1 MSAIPSFPGPSTGAS
16 EFMRVVR
23 QSVDGWLDSAIAH
36 ALEWLESPSKRQR
49 ISVDYEHTAGM
60 LLLLRQRRSDLVRHV
75 AAALREHLDAH
86 TASQGFSDR
95 PPPPSADERALR
107 LLRGL
112 AGDASASAAAPAP
125 SAPPSPALRLTLI
138 SEAQIDSE
146 IETARIVQ
154 QVEAAAEAELQ
165 ELAALCSGL
174 VGRPSVDPAMVPL
187 RPADCARALAEGID
201 RLAPEQ
207 ALRPALLRLLGQA
220 VAEQLRPVYT
230 SQIEWLQL
238 RGVSAASFRIV
249 PTPVGGATPLQPD
262 PATGAFASPRLPEP
276 AESMRTLVERNRRV
290 RPPLEPGPESD
301 VPGPAAGDADGA
313 PSLRLLD
320 APRGFDADDGPL
332 PRAVAEEMMRGLFAE
347 LHREAGTT
355 PGMAEF
361 LKRLDRLSQR
371 VAAADPALWSDPA
384 HPWWN
389 LLDRLLASGAVQDDL
404 SPPDRRVLR
413 RSLDEAMQRV
423 EEAPRLDDP
432 ACFAAAD
439 EAQLLASR
447 LLENAAEPP
456 AEEVDAL
463 QRLAEREEL
472 EATFRGQI
480 VQQLRSTP
488 TSTAMRRFLVG
499 PWTLVLVA
507 AAERGGSDSP
517 AVAAAALVVDD
528 LIRATAQPGRGV
540 SQAQRNVLL
549 RQVSDGLTAAGM
561 PPARREAELSELT
574 ELLRDPPE
582 HPFDAQEAWAE
593 EHVEPLPVPF
603 TLDLHAGLPT
613 VPLALPEGA
622 APEHA
627 APRATPEDW
636 LDSLQAGACCRLFLQ
651 GRWMTVRLHWVGPGH
666 RLFLFHSR
674 QGGRSHSLTRRMLHK
689 LREAGLA
696 TSIEDSLLRAQAM
709 DSLVRARVV

>member
-1 MSAIPSFPGPSTGAS
+1 ML
-16 EFMRVVR
+16 VVR
-23 QSVDGWLDSAIAH
+23 QSIDGWVESAVAH

-49 ISVDYEHTAGM
+49 VSGDYEHTAAM
-60 LLLLRQRRSDLVRHV
+60 LVLLRQRRGDLVRHV

-86 TASQGFSDR
+86 TTAQGFSDR
-95 PPPPSADERALR
+95 PAPVTADERALR
-107 LLRGL
+107 VLRAL
-112 AGDASASAAAPAP
+112 AGDQTPAAPA
-125 SAPPSPALRLTLI
+125 APAAAAPALRLTLI

-154 QVEAAAEAELQ
+154 QVEAEAEGELQ

-174 VGRPSVDPAMVPL
+174 VGRPAVDPATVPL
-187 RPADCARALAEGID
+187 RPADCARALAEAID
-201 RLAPEQ
+201 RLAPE
-207 ALRPALLRLLGQA
+207 AVLRPALLRLLGQT
-220 VAEQLRPVYT
+220 VAAQLRPVYA

-249 PTPVGGATPLQPD
+249 PTAVGGATPLRAD
-262 PATGAFASPRLPEP
+262 AVAAGGAFASPRLPEP

-290 RPPLEPGPESD
+290 RPPLEAGADPAA
-301 VPGPAAGDADGA
+301 PGPAAAAADANANANADG
-313 PSLRLLD
+313 PLSLRLLD

-439 EAQLLASR
+439 EAHLLASR

-456 AEEVDAL
+456 AEEIDAL

-472 EATFRGQI
+472 EATFRNQI

-488 TSTAMRRFLVG
+488 TSTSMRRFLVG

-507 AAERGGSDSP
+507 AAERGGSDGP

-549 RQVSDGLTAAGM
+549 RQVADGLAAAGM
-561 PPARREAELSELT
+561 PPERRQAELAELAA
-574 ELLRDPPE
+574 LLDDPPP
-582 HPFDAQEAWAE
+582 HPADSHEPWAE
-593 EHVEPLPVPF
+593 DRVETLPVPF

-613 VPLALPEGA
+613 VPLALPEGTA
-622 APEHA
+622 VEHA

-636 LDSLQAGACCRLFLQ
+636 LDGLQAGACCRLFLQ

-674 QGGRSHSLTRRMLHK
+674 QGGRSHSLTRRMLLK

-709 DSLVRARVV
+709 DSLVRATVV